1 MMEKYQAVQR
11 AAAKDRKPMYLGG
24 RTGNFLGKA
33 QTCQIMAFAEPCLL
47 TEIAMENTF
56 TGQ

>member
-1 MMEKYQAVQR
+1 M
-11 AAAKDRKPMYLGG
+11 GG
-24 RTGNFLGKA
+24 GSAGSLPGKA
-33 QTCQIMAFAEPCLL
+33 QTCQIMVFAEPCLL